1 MKKLILIIG
10 MVVFTFSMN
19 AQKKGKAFILPMGN
33 GMYQSNIVGGSAWSS
48 SSKLKNKVY
57 LKAQSFAKEKNA
69 DLEVINFNTIGA
81 GPGKFPEASMTF
93 RIVSESK
100 EIFDTNDPN
109 NITIKTTGNYL
120 DKNRQTSITTPQQK
134 EIKDAKEEA
143 MLEVK
148 RLKELLDLGIITQ
161 EEFDKKA
168 GELKKI
174 ILGN

>member
-1 MKKLILIIG
+1 MKIYKILLIALLLNN
-10 MVVFTFSMN
+10 TSLL
-19 AQKKGKAFILPMGN
+19 AQKYPTINIGEQMPM
-33 GMYQSNIVGGSAWSS
+33 QKI
-48 SSKLKNKVY
+48 
-57 LKAQSFAKEKNA
+57 
-69 DLEVINFNTIGA
+69 
-81 GPGKFPEASMTF
+81 
-93 RIVSESK
+93 

-148 RLKELLDLGIITQ
+148 KLKELLDLGIITQ

-168 GELKKI
+168 VELKKI